1 MSVAPEIARVQPGA
15 AAAVL
20 AGPEA
25 LDRLMP
31 MHLVIGADGTIRAAG
46 PTLRRLLA
54 GDDPVGRRFL
64 DLFVPRRPRALATM
78 DAFAAHAG
86 ERLHLHLR
94 RPPGTPLRGLAVPV
108 AAGDGGRALLLNL
121 SFGLTVAQAVRD
133 HALTDA
139 DFAATDLAVEMLY
152 LSEAKAAV
160 MAELRALNERLQV
173 AKAQAEEQ
181 ALTDALTGL
190 RNRRA
195 MAQAIASALAAGRPL
210 GVMQIDLDHFKAVND
225 TLGHGAGDRVL
236 VEVAAIL
243 TRETRAGD
251 TAARLGGDEFV
262 ILFPG
267 LIDPARLRAIGER
280 VRTAI
285 ERPVPYRGLLARVS
299 ASIGIVIATGA
310 ADADVEAAAEDLL
323 RRVDQALYAAKNA
336 GRARVNLVEAPGF
349 RAARR
354 P

>member
-1 MSVAPEIARVQPGA
+1 MKVARDTCAVAPPAVVAGA
-15 AAAVL
+15 
-20 AGPEA
+20 EA
-25 LDRLMP
+25 LGRLMP

-54 GDDPVGRRFL
+54 GDEPVGRRFL
-64 DLFVPRRPRALATM
+64 DLFVPRQPRALASM

-108 AAGDGGRALLLNL
+108 AEAGGAPALLLNL

-133 HALTDA
+133 HALSDA

-160 MAELRALNERLQV
+160 MAELRALNDRLQV
-173 AKAQAEEQ
+173 ARAQAEEQ
-181 ALTDALTGL
+181 AITDPLTGL

-195 MAQAIASALAAGRPL
+195 MAQAIASALAAGQPL
-210 GVMQIDLDHFKAVND
+210 GVMQIDLDYFKAVND

-243 TRETRAGD
+243 TGETRAGD

-262 ILFPG
+262 IVFPG
-267 LIDPARLRAIGER
+267 LVDPVRLRAVGER
-280 VRTAI
+280 VRKAI
-285 ERPVPYRGLLARVS
+285 ERPVSYRGKQAQVS
-299 ASIGIVIATGA
+299 ASIGIVVATGVT
-310 ADADVEAAAEDLL
+310 DADVEGAAEDLL

-336 GRARVNLVEAPGF
+336 GRARVNVIVPT
-349 RAARR
+349 
-354 P
+354 